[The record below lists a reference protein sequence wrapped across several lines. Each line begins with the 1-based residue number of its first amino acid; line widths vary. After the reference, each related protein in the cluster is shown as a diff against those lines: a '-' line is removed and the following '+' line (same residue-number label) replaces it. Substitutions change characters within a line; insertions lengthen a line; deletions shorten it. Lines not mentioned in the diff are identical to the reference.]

1 METTTNNN
9 VIVRIHR
16 PELTAEERAKRM
28 TAIKAAATRLLTAVA
43 KQQAANNR
51 RRST

>member
-1 METTTNNN
+1 MENNA

-16 PELTAEERAKRM
+16 PELTVEERTKRM
-28 TAIKAAATRLLTAVA
+28 AAIKTAATRLLTALA
-43 KQQAANNR
+43 IQQAANNK